1 MKPVFRKTLL
11 QGNSPYMR
19 HFLTLCPSALL
30 PKIKCP
36 VLALNG
42 TKDTQVDCAQ
52 NLTTLEK
59 GLTNCR
65 HDIKKVEGVNHLFQH
80 CKTGIVMEYQQIEET
95 MAPEVL
101 GIITEWIKTI

>member
-1 MKPVFRKTLL
+1 M
-11 QGNSPYMR
+11 
-19 HFLTLCPSALL
+19 
-30 PKIKCP
+30 
-36 VLALNG
+36 
-42 TKDTQVDCAQ
+42 QVDCTT

-59 GLTNCR
+59 GLSNCQ

-101 GIITEWIKTI
+101 EIITEWIKTI